1 MPGRSKWLNWP
12 QEEFL
17 EQYSVMEVSGV
28 RQQMAFAGLRAAQ
41 TAQLN
46 VLQAVSSGLENVK
59 AVQAVASAPVPPG
72 SGKLLDIKV

>member
-1 MPGRSKWLNWP
+1 
-12 QEEFL
+12 
-17 EQYSVMEVSGV
+17 MEVSGV
-28 RQQMAFAGLRAAQ
+28 RQEMAFAGLRAAQ

-46 VLQAVSSGLENVK
+46 VLQAVANGLENVK